1 MKWADWVLEQ
11 AREGGERLGESV
23 AYIFKKIGKTPP
35 GDATADKAAAKLA
48 ALNAK
53 YESDLAAILDEIPG
67 VPTIGAVII
76 ANAAKTATDAL
87 IAGAAE
93 GYKAAN

>member
-1 MKWADWVLEQ
+1 MKWTDWILEQ

-23 AYIFKKIGKTPP
+23 AYIFKKIGKAPS
-35 GDATADKAAAKLA
+35 DDKADKVAAKLA

-53 YESDLAAILDEIPG
+53 YQDDLATILDEIPG